1 MALPDPPDRT
11 GVDTV
16 FLGKMFSDVIDVPLW
31 MIIESLE
38 NEGLRLWVGP
48 VPGSSTLRPS
58 LSRKQSIDTSRLVP
72 GHPGIDGKTTLLHR
86 TSRFRDGDFATEDT
100 FNNRGLHRCEG
111 VTSVG
116 FHAATVEHKSVSLI
130 AAIRNKESTKNS
142 R

>member
-16 FLGKMFSDVIDVPLW
+16 FLGKMFSDVVDVPLW

-48 VPGSSTLRPS
+48 VPGSSTLR
-58 LSRKQSIDTSRLVP
+58 SRLLWKETIDASRLVL

-86 TSRFRDGDFATEDT
+86 TNGGHVQQPRPS
-100 FNNRGLHRCEG
+100 
-111 VTSVG
+111 
-116 FHAATVEHKSVSLI
+116 
-130 AAIRNKESTKNS
+130 
-142 R
+142 